1 MRFRSQDGKFLRAA
15 ELGVLSSALFM
26 VALPLCERLRVA
38 IEQRKAQR
46 AWHMTRL
53 FGWVTLLALL
63 ALPTLAA
70 AWARGL
76 RSRRSAPPHP
86 SRYQRQSPL
95 PPPPLRHR

>member
-86 SRYQRQSPL
+86 SR
-95 PPPPLRHR
+95 